1 MLDHEVTIKD
11 VALRAGVSVATV
23 SRIIGGNYPVSQ
35 ETREKV
41 KTVME
46 EMNFLPNAMA
56 RSLRSKRSNMV
67 ALIVADLTN
76 SFFMG
81 VAKGLE
87 ATVAQMGLS
96 LVVASSNG
104 SVEKE
109 RQLIDTLA
117 ERRMDGIVLAPVD
130 KDAEKMVNCTKRGIP
145 LVLIDRTMEGVD
157 TNQVLWNDQESAYDL
172 TRLLI
177 ASGHKRIGIINVSL
191 KSSSGI
197 ERLSGFKKALEE
209 ANISFMRE
217 YSSRPNFSLREAYDS
232 VMAMLSLPTPP
243 TALFC
248 ANNVMVD
255 GALQAA
261 SEKNLRIYDDLS
273 LVGFGNLECNRY
285 VHPRITSACQDSMQ
299 MGEQAGNILLRLI
312 RRNGGSTTKT
322 ILHTTIQEGESVKAI

>member
-1 MLDHEVTIKD
+1 LLDHEVTIKD
-11 VALRAGVSVATV
+11 VAMRAGVSVATV
-23 SRIIGGNYPVSQ
+23 SRIIGGTYPVSQ

-41 KTVME
+41 KAVME
-46 EMNFLPNAMA
+46 EMHFLPNAMA
-56 RSLRSKRSNMV
+56 QSLRNRRSNMV
-67 ALIVADLTN
+67 ALVVADLTN

-109 RQLIDTLA
+109 RQLIDTLV

-130 KDAEKMVNCTKRGIP
+130 KDAEKTAGCARRGIP
-145 LVLIDRTMEGVD
+145 LVLIDRTIEGID

-177 ASGHKRIGIINVSL
+177 SRGHRRIGIINVSL
-191 KSSSGI
+191 KSSSGL
-197 ERLSGFKKALEE
+197 ERLSGFKKALED
-209 ANISFMRE
+209 ASLPFIKE
-217 YSSRPNFSLREAYDS
+217 YSSRPNFSHREAYDS

-261 SEKNLRIYDDLS
+261 AEKNLLIYDDLS

-299 MGEQAGNILLRLI
+299 MGEQAGNILLRLVQHKV
-312 RRNGGSTTKT
+312 GSTTKI
-322 ILHTTIQEGESVKAI
+322 ILQTTIQEGESVRTI